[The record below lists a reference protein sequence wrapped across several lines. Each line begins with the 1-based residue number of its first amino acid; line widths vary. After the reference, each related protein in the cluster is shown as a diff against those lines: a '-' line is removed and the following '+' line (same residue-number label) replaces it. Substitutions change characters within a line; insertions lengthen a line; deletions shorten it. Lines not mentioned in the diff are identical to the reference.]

1 MLSEGIGSSAARV
14 FETSIFILIFTGV
27 GIGVLQTVNGH
38 ENDLNEIETFTV
50 VMFTL
55 EYLVRFIGAGANPEF
70 AAGGGGPIRSRIRYI
85 FSFYSIIDLLSFVPF
100 YLSLALPG
108 SVIDQYDEYLR
119 MFRILRL
126 LKLDKYIPSITLI
139 DDVIRLKF
147 NALRIALYASLSLWI
162 LFAALLYVF
171 ENKDT
176 YNDIDPVPS
185 YGCTEYCTMSDRFQ
199 NFFDSMVYTGVHLVR
214 NMIQRFLPARF
225 KFSRPSISTLL
236 VYRLATTQSLNTPGL
251 LVL

>member
-1 MLSEGIGSSAARV
+1 
-14 FETSIFILIFTGV
+14 
-27 GIGVLQTVNGH
+27 
-38 ENDLNEIETFTV
+38 
-50 VMFTL
+50 
-55 EYLVRFIGAGANPEF
+55 
-70 AAGGGGPIRSRIRYI
+70 
-85 FSFYSIIDLLSFVPF
+85 LSFVPF

>member
-100 YLSLALPG
+100 YLSLAVGQVYP
-108 SVIDQYDEYLR
+108 QH
-119 MFRILRL
+119 
-126 LKLDKYIPSITLI
+126 
-139 DDVIRLKF
+139 
-147 NALRIALYASLSLWI
+147 
-162 LFAALLYVF
+162 YV
-171 ENKDT
+171 NRRRDT
-176 YNDIDPVPS
+176 
-185 YGCTEYCTMSDRFQ
+185 TQ
-199 NFFDSMVYTGVHLVR
+199 
-214 NMIQRFLPARF
+214 IQRT
-225 KFSRPSISTLL
+225 SDCSICLL
-236 VYRLATTQSLNTPGL
+236 VSLDSFCSSL
-251 LVL
+251 ICF